1 MKCVVDELP
10 YYEGFCPFREM
21 CYDNASNN
29 KCPQHWSKY
38 KICSD
43 DNPHE
48 CRFLIEACLI
58 KLEEPEQESN
68 YSDDRFCSTCKYFED
83 SVLTSPCSICIRFS
97 NWKAKNFLTG
107 RQKK

>member
-1 MKCVVDELP
+1 MKFVVDELP
-10 YYEGFCPFREM
+10 YYGEFCPFWEM
-21 CYDNASNN
+21 CYDSASDD
-29 KCPQHWSKY
+29 KCPQNWSKY
-38 KICSD
+38 KVCSD

-83 SVLTSPCSICIRFS
+83 SDILKSPCPICIGFS
-97 NWKAKNFLTG
+97 NWEEK
-107 RQKK
+107 

>member
-1 MKCVVDELP
+1 MKFVVDKLP
-10 YYEGFCPFREM
+10 YYEEFCPFREM
-21 CYDNASNN
+21 CYDNASND

-58 KLEEPEQESN
+58 KPEEPKQESN
-68 YSDDRFCSTCKYFED
+68 YSDDFCCSSCKHFGD
-83 SVLTSPCSICIRFS
+83 LVTMTSIQSQCALCYKFS
-97 NWKAKNFLTG
+97 NWEEK
-107 RQKK
+107 